1 MTMGSKVLPE
11 ENDAGWLL
19 QPRLLEED
27 LSTARS
33 DLSTALSW
41 QSPARC
47 DCPYSRALS

>member
-27 LSTARS
+27 LSTA
-33 DLSTALSW
+33 LSQ
-41 QSPARC
+41 QSPARR